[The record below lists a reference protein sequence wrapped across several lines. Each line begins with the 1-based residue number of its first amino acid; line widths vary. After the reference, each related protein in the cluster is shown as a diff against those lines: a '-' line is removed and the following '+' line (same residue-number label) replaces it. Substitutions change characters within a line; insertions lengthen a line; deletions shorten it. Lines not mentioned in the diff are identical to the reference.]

1 MNCVEEYSFWRENGF
16 YRLDF
21 CKGILAVRLSW
32 FSMLGTFISYN
43 KNKRNW
49 HVGFLRPGKS
59 TEYEAYKA
67 SAKRHW
73 NFSFHLLD
81 TIKMVNVFSFVPLG
95 QNLRGEGLSWFPISF
110 SEIWGWLAKGNLT
123 LVKKHLRS
131 RGDPLCKNMMRARR
145 LKRFSTLRYNG
156 ECICETIGLVN
167 WRHLFGGFLFFS
179 FHHSFI
185 SFC

>member
-1 MNCVEEYSFWRENGF
+1 
-16 YRLDF
+16 
-21 CKGILAVRLSW
+21 
-32 FSMLGTFISYN
+32 MLGTFINYN

-49 HVGFLRPGKS
+49 HVGFLCPGKS

-73 NFSFHLLD
+73 NFFFHLLD
-81 TIKMVNVFSFVPLG
+81 TIKMVKVFSFVPLG

-110 SEIWGWLAKGNLT
+110 SEIWGCLAKGNLT

-131 RGDPLCKNMMRARR
+131 RGDPLCKNLMRARL
-145 LKRFSTLRYNG
+145 LKCFSTLRYNG

-167 WRHLFGGFLFFS
+167 WRHLFGCFFISLFT
-179 FHHSFI
+179 SFI